1 MNAKKLQI
9 SHLDRKLMPLYQF
22 GRDHMPNQGWI
33 RTIRQA
39 LNMSQKQIGQK
50 LGISRQGVQLLEK
63 REGEGGI
70 TLNSLREVAGAMD
83 MELVYAFIPKDG
95 SLENLVER
103 KARMLARSIVQRTS
117 QSMSLED
124 QKVSDQRLNESI
136 NDLTNAFVRELPK
149 TLWD

>member
-1 MNAKKLQI
+1 
-9 SHLDRKLMPLYQF
+9 
-22 GRDHMPNQGWI
+22 MPNQGWI